1 MEEGAVRVSDVT
13 AMATGIAT
21 NLGTISGLRTYATI
35 PDDPNPPAAVVSL
48 NSVNY
53 DEAFRGGLVE
63 YNFTVTLIVARVTE
77 RRAQER
83 LHDYIQ
89 TGSGGVKNAIESDRT
104 LGGSAIDASVTEMS
118 NIASVSIGEIDYLTA
133 DFSVTVRAE

>member
-1 MEEGAVRVSDVT
+1 MSDVT
-13 AMATGIAT
+13 AMAQGIAT
-21 NLGTISGLRTYATI
+21 NLSTISGLRTYSTI

-48 NSVNY
+48 QSTNY
-53 DEAFRGGLVE
+53 DEAFAGGLVI
-63 YNFTVTLIVARVTE
+63 YNFVITVIVARVTE

-89 TGSGGVKNAIESDRT
+89 TGSGGIKHAVESDPT
-104 LGGSAIDASVTEMS
+104 LGGSAIDARVTEMS
-118 NIASVSIGEIDYLTA
+118 NIASVSIDSVDYLTA

>member
-1 MEEGAVRVSDVT
+1 MSDVT
-13 AMATGIAT
+13 AMAQGIAT
-21 NLGTISGLRTYATI
+21 NLSTISGLRTYSTI

-48 NSVNY
+48 QSTNY
-53 DEAFRGGLVE
+53 DEAFAGGLVI
-63 YNFTVTLIVARVTE
+63 YNFVITVIVARVTE

-89 TGSGGVKNAIESDRT
+89 TGSGGIKNAVESDPT
-104 LGGSAIDASVTEMS
+104 LGGSAIDARVTEMS
-118 NIASVSIGEIDYLTA
+118 NIASVSIDSVDYLTA

>member
-1 MEEGAVRVSDVT
+1 MSDVT
-13 AMATGIAT
+13 AMAQGIAT
-21 NLGTISGLRTYATI
+21 NLSTISGLRTYSTI

-48 NSVNY
+48 QSTNY
-53 DEAFRGGLVE
+53 DEAFAGGLVI
-63 YNFTVTLIVARVTE
+63 YNFVITVIVARVTE

-89 TGSGGVKNAIESDRT
+89 TGSGGIKDAVESDPT
-104 LGGSAIDASVTEMS
+104 LGGSAIDARVTEMS
-118 NIASVSIGEIDYLTA
+118 NIASVSIDSVDYLTA